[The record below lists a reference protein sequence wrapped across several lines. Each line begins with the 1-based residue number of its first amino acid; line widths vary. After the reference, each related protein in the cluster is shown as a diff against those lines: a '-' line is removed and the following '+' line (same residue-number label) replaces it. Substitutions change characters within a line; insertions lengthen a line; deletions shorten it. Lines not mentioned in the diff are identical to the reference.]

1 MVPCDAWS
9 GTTERR
15 SPSSEARY
23 SAGVAPSRSSDGHRD
38 YSGTPLARKLG
49 IREGSRVLVVGAP
62 SGFSL
67 GPVPAGTSFAR
78 SARRPL
84 DVVLLFTTALVDLR
98 RRFPTAVRALDQA
111 GRLWV
116 AWPKKAAEVDT
127 DLTFEIV
134 QRVGLDAG
142 LVDNKSASVDDVYQG
157 LQFVI
162 RLKDRAKRSADR
174 PA

>member
-1 MVPCDAWS
+1 VPDVTPS
-9 GTTERR
+9 G
-15 SPSSEARY
+15 PSTGHREY
-23 SAGVAPSRSSDGHRD
+23 SA
-38 YSGTPLARKLG
+38 TPLARKLG

-67 GPVPAGTSFAR
+67 GPVPTGASLAR
-78 SARRPL
+78 SARGPL
-84 DVVLLFTTALVDLR
+84 DVVLLFTTRVSDLR
-98 RRFPTAVRALDQA
+98 RRFPAAVRALDPA

-116 AWPKKAAEVDT
+116 AWPKKAANVDT

-134 QRVGLDAG
+134 QRVGLDAE

-162 RLKDRAKRSADR
+162 RLRDRARRTAEPPS
-174 PA
+174 

>member
-1 MVPCDAWS
+1 MREAEPPIDVA
-9 GTTERR
+9 RR
-15 SPSSEARY
+15 PTPLQCRIVARSRPSA
-23 SAGVAPSRSSDGHRD
+23 GHRD
-38 YSGTPLARKLG
+38 YSATPLARKLG

-67 GPVPAGTSFAR
+67 GPVPTGASIAR
-78 SARRPL
+78 SARGPL
-84 DVVLLFTTALVDLR
+84 DVVLVFTTTLADLL
-98 RRFPTAVRALDQA
+98 RRFPTAVRALDPA

-116 AWPKKAAEVDT
+116 AWPKKAAQVDT

-162 RLKDRAKRSADR
+162 RLKDRAKRRADR
-174 PA
+174 PS